1 MSYAQGFSRLSFEAI
16 RLLRRSKGLLL
27 CSFIYGAQT
36 FSDLET

>member
-16 RLLRRSKGLLL
+16 RILQCSAGLFL

-36 FSDLET
+36 FSDLEI